1 MNSCELTL
9 EKRISLAVNIKNFY
23 HTGVWLSNRPY
34 KYNDSQR
41 EKMSD
46 SESKNRNEKFQTGK
60 VVLISVCHFIHDI
73 YSSFLAPLLP
83 FIIEKFSLTLT
94 QAGLLSTVMQLPAL
108 LNPYIGKLADRMSFR
123 YFIVLAPMLTAI
135 PMSLL
140 GLAPSYAVLMILLF
154 VTGVSV
160 SLFHVPA
167 PVMVYRV
174 SGLKAGRG
182 MSLYMTGGELART
195 VGPLVITAAVSL
207 LGFDGYFPVMIFG
220 VLASAVMY
228 VKLKDI
234 PDIPKQHETPS
245 IRATCRK
252 MKALLLPLTGIV
264 VVRGFM
270 HGATSTFLPLYILGK
285 TNDVW
290 LAGLSLSVLEAA
302 GVAGILTIGTLS
314 DHFGRK
320 KMLLFSLVL
329 APISLLLFVV
339 SSGWWRFPVLV
350 LTGFS
355 LLSTT
360 PVMLA
365 MVQEYSEDGSSSANG
380 VFMMISFLARSAVVV
395 LIGLVADQIGLE
407 KTYVLCA
414 LLGFMGI
421 PFVLKLPE
429 K

>member
-1 MNSCELTL
+1 
-9 EKRISLAVNIKNFY
+9 
-23 HTGVWLSNRPY
+23 
-34 KYNDSQR
+34 
-41 EKMSD
+41 MSD
-46 SESKNRNEKFQTGK
+46 SRLKDRNMKFQTGK
-60 VVLISVCHFIHDI
+60 VVLVSVCHFIHDI

-83 FIIEKFSLTLT
+83 FIIEKFSLSLT

-123 YFIVLAPMLTAI
+123 YFIVLAPMFTAI

-140 GLAPSYAVLMILLF
+140 GLAPNYAVLMILLF

-167 PVMVYRV
+167 PVMIYSV
-174 SGLKAGRG
+174 SGMKTGRG
-182 MSLYMTGGELART
+182 MSFYMTGGELART
-195 VGPLVITAAVSL
+195 VGPLVITAAVST
-207 LGFDGYFPVMIFG
+207 LGFEGYFPVMIVG
-220 VLASAVMY
+220 VLASVIMY
-228 VKLKDI
+228 IKLKDI
-234 PDIPKQHETPS
+234 PDIPQRHETPS
-245 IRATCRK
+245 IRATCRD

-270 HGATSTFLPLYILGK
+270 HGAMSTFLPLYILGK
-285 TNDVW
+285 TDDVW

-314 DHFGRK
+314 DYFGRK
-320 KMLLFSLVL
+320 KMLLFSLIL
-329 APISLLLFVV
+329 APISLLFFIV
-339 SSGWWRFPVLV
+339 SSGWLRFPVLIV
-350 LTGFS
+350 TGFS

-365 MVQEYSEDGSSSANG
+365 MIQEYSEDGSASANG

-407 KTYVLCA
+407 KTYILCA
-414 LLGFMGI
+414 LIGFMGI
-421 PFVLKLPE
+421 PLVFKLPE
-429 K
+429 KKIME